1 MSLRNMKKTV
11 SLILAV
17 LMAFSSLSVIALAA
31 DEFETQIAAFPSGYK
46 TYLRQLHE
54 KYPNWVF
61 QAVETGINWS
71 DAVKNENIGETSL
84 VSTAASDAFKS
95 HDIGDYTPSTDTYK
109 QYDAGFVRAN
119 SFTVGYYMDPRNFL
133 NERGIFQFEQLSF
146 SSSITVSVVEQVL
159 KGSFMSNKKIT
170 YYDTK
175 GKQHTLDVKYS
186 EAIYNAGKKYNVNP
200 CYLAS
205 KIINEVGKNGSGSTS
220 GKRSGYEGY
229 YNFYNIGAT
238 SGSNPIA
245 NGLTYAKGGSSGT
258 ATSYQ
263 RPWTDP
269 EKAIMGGAE
278 FIASGYISKGQDTG
292 YFQRFNVSPDA
303 VSKTYTHQYMTDISG
318 AFYQSS
324 TTYTTYNSLSLMGI
338 KRVFKIPV
346 YKNLPKE
353 TKKADSF
360 SLTDSKNQMG
370 YVNVGTLNVRSQPN
384 TSSAKITAIPYGT
397 QVKILETCQN
407 SDGQYSFGLYPFWFK
422 ASFSYNGSSYT
433 GYLYSDSVTLTT
445 EKAVVAGTTFSL
457 AYTSSP
463 AEKPTFLSDDPSVVR
478 VNSDGSLTAL
488 KVGSTYIRAYTARG
502 YYDIVKIAVTNG
514 FTKVTGLLEE
524 DKTTSSVSVSWNAVS
539 GASGYEVYTVSST
552 GEQTLKATVSETC
565 YTFSGLKAGQTL
577 NCAVRAVGYE
587 SGEKKYGEMS
597 SSLTCT
603 SFYKAI
609 ANLKQSDTTA
619 STLTLKWDKVDTAY
633 KYNIYKCDTSSGKY
647 VKLAETTANEY
658 KLTGLSAA
666 QSYTYKV
673 VARAKVSGTKT
684 DYAVAKITVIT
695 APKAPTGLK
704 VNTTTSDSVTIKWTA
719 VSGAAKYAIYKL
731 GSNGKYTRIAIVK
744 TNSYTA
750 SGLLANTAVT
760 YKVKAISVL
769 NGKTYYGAFSSS
781 VTASTGP
788 NKVKNLSVSSVTET
802 SAKLTWSKSTGANG
816 YYIYIY
822 NETTKSYDY
831 VGKSTTTTCTLKN
844 LTAGSS
850 GKYIVK
856 PYRTYNKTKYKG
868 TQSSSVTV
876 KTLPSKTQNLKF
888 TDATKNSY
896 TLKWDKVSGA
906 DGYEIYKKQSN
917 GQYKLVA
924 TASENS
930 YKFTNLKSA
939 MEATY
944 KVRAYVVNGKKT
956 LYGEYSVSIKVIT
969 IAKNVSSL
977 KAEKTSTGFK
987 LTWNEAIRAHGYYIY
1002 AYNSKTGKYDYI
1014 GSSKSGS
1021 YTVKSTQSTKY
1032 KVVSYVK
1039 CGGVKYKSSGKTV
1052 NAEF

>member
-1 MSLRNMKKTV
+1 MHFKIMKKTV
-11 SLILAV
+11 ALFLAV
-17 LMAFSSLSVIALAA
+17 LMTVSSLSVIASAA
-31 DEFETQIAAFPSGYK
+31 DEFETQISSFPSGYK

-61 QAVETGINWS
+61 EAVETNIDWS

-95 HDIGDYTPSTDTYK
+95 HDTGDYNPETDTYK

-175 GKQHTLDVKYS
+175 GKQHTLDITYS

-245 NGLTYAKGGSSGT
+245 NGLTYAKGGANGT

-397 QVKILETCQN
+397 QVKILEVCQN
-407 SDGQYSFGLYPFWFK
+407 SDGQYNFGLYPFWFK
-422 ASFSYNGSSYT
+422 ASFSYNGASYT
-433 GYLYSDSVTLTT
+433 GYLYADSVSLTT
-445 EKAVVAGTTFSL
+445 EKAVVAGSVFSL
-457 AYTSSP
+457 GYTSSP
-463 AEKPTFLSDDPSVVR
+463 AEKPTFLSDDPSIVK

-488 KVGSTYIRAYTARG
+488 KVGSTYVRAYTAKG

-514 FTKVTGLLEE
+514 FTKVTGLSQT
-524 DKTTSSVSVSWNAVS
+524 DKTTSSVSVTWNAVS
-539 GASGYEVYTVSST
+539 GASGYEVYTVKST
-552 GEQTLKATVSETC
+552 GEQVLTATVTAPS

-577 NCAVRAVGYE
+577 TCAVRAVGYE
-587 SGEKKYGEMS
+587 NGEKKYGEMS

-603 SFYKAI
+603 TYYKTV
-609 ANLKQSDTTA
+609 ANFKQSDTTA
-619 STLTLKWDKVDTAY
+619 SALTLKWDKVDTAY
-633 KYNIYKCDTSSGKY
+633 KYNIYKYDASSGKY
-647 VKLAETTANEY
+647 TKFAETTATEY

-666 QSYTYKV
+666 ETYMYEI
-673 VARAKVSGTKT
+673 VARATVNGTKT
-684 DYAVAKITVIT
+684 DYAMAKITVKT
-695 APKAPTGLK
+695 APNAPTGLK
-704 VNTTTSDSVTIKWTA
+704 VNNTSSDSVTLKWNAT
-719 VSGAAKYAIYKL
+719 SGASKYAVYKL
-731 GSNGKYTRIAIVK
+731 GSNGKYTRTTIVK
-744 TNSYTA
+744 TNSCTL
-750 SGLLANTAVT
+750 SGLSANTPVT

-769 NGKTYYGAFSSS
+769 NGKTYYGAFSSA

-816 YYIYIY
+816 YYIYKY
-822 NETTKSYDY
+822 NEVTKNYDY
-831 VGKSTTTTCTLKN
+831 IGKSTSASYSLKN

-850 GKYIVK
+850 AKYIVK

-876 KTLPSKTQNLKF
+876 TTLPSQVQNLKF
-888 TDATKNSY
+888 SGATKNSY
-896 TLKWDKVSGA
+896 TLKWDKVNGA

-924 TASENS
+924 TLSENS

-944 KVRAYVVNGKKT
+944 KVRAYTVSGKTT
-956 LYGEYSVSIKVIT
+956 LYGEYSASKKVT
-969 IAKNVSSL
+969 TLAKNVSSL

-1002 AYNSKTGKYDYI
+1002 AYNAKTGKYDYI

-1021 YTVKSTQSTKY
+1021 YTVKATQATKY

-1039 CGGVKYKSSGKTV
+1039 CDGKKYKSSGKTV
-1052 NAEF
+1052 SAEF